1 MPRDDTISARA
12 EMAQEA
18 RTDHRFLHDDVN
30 IALGGLILEV
40 LRHPFR
46 GLVHL
51 GGELREW
58 SKARNAFGEIFLVSD
73 GQVHIELPTDYQL
86 RLARWRL

>member
-12 EMAQEA
+12 EMAKEA

-30 IALGGLILEV
+30 IAFGRLILKV
-40 LRHPFR
+40 LQHPFR

-58 SKARNAFGEIFLVSD
+58 SKTCNAFGEIFLVSD

-86 RLARWRL
+86 RLTRWRL